1 MKEVHVFENM
11 EQIQLMAN
19 LTRYRILYLLAQK
32 AMTGSQLARVL
43 KIPRQLAH
51 YHLKL
56 LVEGGLVVLEK
67 ETIHEGKV
75 EKYYLAIAKNFSAGA
90 ILGVEKRQSDGPS
103 ILRKKAESI
112 RDVSMAFLQQ
122 AQSDL
127 EQTNAIEKMER
138 FHLPFQMKGSL
149 TPEQETI
156 MAEKLYA
163 IYNEI
168 NELTAQN
175 LEKNEHITLLDV
187 RYTLLLTPVESSL
200 EPEE

>member
-1 MKEVHVFENM
+1 
-11 EQIQLMAN
+11 
-19 LTRYRILYLLAQK
+19 
-32 AMTGSQLARVL
+32 
-43 KIPRQLAH
+43 
-51 YHLKL
+51 
-56 LVEGGLVVLEK
+56 
-67 ETIHEGKV
+67 
-75 EKYYLAIAKNFSAGA
+75 
-90 ILGVEKRQSDGPS
+90 
-103 ILRKKAESI
+103 
-112 RDVSMAFLQQ
+112 MAFLQQ